1 VPLVSVSA
9 SGEEQVTPDRARV
22 MVGVQTQ
29 APTAAQAST
38 ANARLQRAV
47 LDTIRALGIAAE
59 QITTTGYNVFPD
71 QDFDPQTR
79 RPRLRGYN
87 VQNTVVVDVR
97 RLELAGPVLDAALAR
112 GREQV
117 GGFQFY
123 SSQAEAVRRR
133 ALAKAVENA
142 RQDAEAIA
150 AAAGGRPCA
159 GGALDRVRLP
169 APAELKMMSSR
180 MAASDAAPTRSV
192 RALRRCRRR
201 CRRAGGS

>member
-1 VPLVSVSA
+1 
-9 SGEEQVTPDRARV
+9 VTPDRARV
-22 MVGVQTQ
+22 TVGVQTQ
-29 APTAAQAST
+29 APTAAQASA

-47 LDTIRALGIAAE
+47 LDTLRGLGIAAE
-59 QITTTGYNVFPD
+59 QITTTGYNVYPD

-112 GREQV
+112 GANSV

-133 ALAKAVENA
+133 ALAKAVESA

-150 AAAGGRPCA
+150 AAAGGRLGDLVELSTEFGFRP
-159 GGALDRVRLP
+159 RP
-169 APAELKMMSSR
+169 MAEMLSSR
-180 MAASDAAPTRSV
+180 MAASDAAPTPISE
-192 RALRRCRRR
+192 
-201 CRRAGGS
+201 GSQTVSAMVSARWRFVSSR